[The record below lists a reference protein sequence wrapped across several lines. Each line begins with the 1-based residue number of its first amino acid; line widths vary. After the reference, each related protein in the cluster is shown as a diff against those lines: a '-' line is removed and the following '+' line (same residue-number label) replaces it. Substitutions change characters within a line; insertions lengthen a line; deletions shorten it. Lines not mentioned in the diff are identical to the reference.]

1 MAPRWLRFAVRR
13 FGLMLLTLFL
23 ITIAIFGIVSAM
35 PADAA
40 QYMLGQHVT
49 AEALAVLRERLGL
62 DQPVTVRYVRW
73 LTGVLRGDLGFSA
86 YLGGEITPVLM
97 VRIRNSLFMGA
108 LGFLV
113 CVPIAIVLGVLAG
126 VLAGSVVDR
135 FISITS
141 LAGLSLPEFVSAVA
155 LTLIFSAWLGWL
167 PPSSLTEVEALPWEH
182 PERLILPAL
191 TATLAILAYIA
202 RMTRGSVID
211 VMKKPYIRTARL
223 KGLPKRTVIFKH
235 ALRNALLPTITV
247 IFNSMS
253 WLLGGL
259 IIVETFF
266 AYPGVARLL
275 LAGVERNDL
284 PLLQATTFV
293 IAVITLTANALADVT
308 YALLNPRIRLS

>member
-1 MAPRWLRFAVRR
+1 MLPSWLRFVVRR
-13 FGLMLLTLFL
+13 FGLMFLTLFL
-23 ITIAIFGIVSAM
+23 VTIAIFGIVSAM

-40 QYMLGQHVT
+40 QYMLGQHAT
-49 AEALAVLRERLGL
+49 PEALAVLRERLGL
-62 DQPVTVRYVRW
+62 DQPAPVRYVNW
-73 LTGVLRGDLGFSA
+73 LRDALRGDLGFSP
-86 YLGGEITPVLM
+86 YLGGDITPILM
-97 VRIRNSLFMGA
+97 TRIRNSLFLGA
-108 LGFLV
+108 VGFVV

-126 VLAGSVVDR
+126 VMAGSLVDR

-155 LTLIFSAWLGWL
+155 LTLILSSWLGWL
-167 PPSSLTEVEALPWEH
+167 PPSSLMDAESLPWENLQ
-182 PERLILPAL
+182 RLILPAL

-211 VMKKPYIRTARL
+211 VMNQPYVRTARL
-223 KGLPKRTVIFKH
+223 KGLPQRVVIFKH

-247 IFNSMS
+247 IFNSMG

-259 IIVETFF
+259 VIVETFF
-266 AYPGVARLL
+266 AYPGIARLL

-284 PLLQATTFV
+284 PLLQATTLV
-293 IAVITLTANALADVT
+293 IAVITLSANLIADVA